1 MEIRDPVHGLIK
13 IYDEEI
19 PIIKSDFFGR
29 LRSVKQLGFSENIFP
44 GATHSRFLHSLGAM
58 HVGTRTFDKLFP
70 IQGKNY
76 LRIRET
82 FRLAC
87 LLHDV
92 GHAPLSHSTE
102 LVMPKLKELKIPSE
116 FLKKDE
122 NLNRKAT
129 HEDYTIKAIA
139 DSSFSK
145 TFKDVEKKFK
155 VDRKTIADLITGVQR
170 NKLYFNVDGV
180 DYFPLLHQ
188 LVSGEVDCDRMDY
201 LLRDSYFCGVSYGIF
216 DLHWLLDNLKVCVVN
231 KVAFLGISEKGLLTF
246 EDFLLSRYHMFVMV
260 YFHYRAVCL
269 EQLLY
274 KYFKTSQNEYSLPA
288 NIEEYI
294 EHDDHFLMKV
304 LRKSKNPYASAIIKN
319 NIPPKIYESFNESQ
333 HKKLKIIEKWLIEK
347 KVDYIKGS
355 SESRISK
362 YYVGKSAPHSIPL
375 KVVRTLPGGKKS
387 TFLDISKATDLYE
400 KFRKANSIM
409 RLHCHLEDLKPKD
422 KLEIQKLIMD
432 S

>member
-13 IYDEEI
+13 INDQEI

-29 LRSVKQLGFSENIFP
+29 LRNIKQLGFSENIFP

-58 HVGTRTFDKLFP
+58 HVGTMAFDKLFP
-70 IQGKNY
+70 HQRKEH
-76 LRIRET
+76 LRIKET

-102 LVMPKLKELKIPSE
+102 MVMPKLKDLKIPNE
-116 FLKKDE
+116 FLKKNE

-139 DSSFSK
+139 DSSFST
-145 TFKDVEKKFK
+145 TFKEVEKTFK
-155 VDRKTIADLITGVQR
+155 VDRKTIADLIIGVQK
-170 NKLYFNVDGV
+170 NNSYFTIDGI

-188 LVSGEVDCDRMDY
+188 LVTGEMDCDRMDY
-201 LLRDSYFCGVSYGIF
+201 LLRDSYFCGVSYGVF
-216 DLHWLLDNLKVCVVN
+216 DLDWLLDNLRICIIGKN
-231 KVAFLGISEKGLLTF
+231 AYLGISERGLLTF
-246 EDFLLSRYHMFVMV
+246 EDFLLSRYHMFIMI

-274 KYFKTSQNEYSLPA
+274 KYFKTSKKEYSIPA
-288 NIEEYI
+288 DIEEYI

-304 LRKSKNPYASAIIKN
+304 LRKSENPYAKAIIKN
-319 NIPPKIYESFNESQ
+319 NIPPKIFESFNEQQ
-333 HKKLKIIEKWLIEK
+333 HKKLKIIEQWLIK
-347 KVDYIKGS
+347 KNIEYIIGS
-355 SESRISK
+355 SESRLSK
-362 YYVGKSAPHSIPL
+362 YYTGENNSLSVPL
-375 KVVRTLPGGKKS
+375 KVVRTLPGSNK
-387 TFLDISKATDLYE
+387 TTLFEISKATDLYK
-400 KFRKANSIM
+400 KFKKTNSIM
-409 RLHCHLEDLKPKD
+409 RLHCYFKDIKPKD
-422 KLEIQKLIMD
+422 QLELKKLVMD

>member
-19 PIIKSDFFGR
+19 PLIKSDFFGR
-29 LRSVKQLGFSENIFP
+29 LRNVKQLGFSENIFP

-58 HVGTRTFDKLFP
+58 HVGTRAFDKLFP
-70 IQGKNY
+70 IQGKAY

-87 LLHDV
+87 LLHDI
-92 GHAPLSHSTE
+92 GHPPLSHSTE
-102 LVMPKLKELKIPSE
+102 LVMPKLKELKIPTE
-116 FLKKDE
+116 FLKKGE

-139 DSSFSK
+139 DSSFSE
-145 TFKDVEKKFK
+145 TFHGVEKNFG

-170 NKLYFNVDGV
+170 NKQYFKIDGV
-180 DYFPLLHQ
+180 DYYPLLHQ
-188 LVSGEVDCDRMDY
+188 LVTGEIDCDRMDY

-216 DLHWLLDNLKVCVVN
+216 DLDWLLDNLKVCIVG
-231 KVAFLGISEKGLLTF
+231 KEAFLGISERGLLTF
-246 EDFLLSRYHMFVMV
+246 EDFLLSRYHMFIMV

-288 NIEEYI
+288 DIEEYI
-294 EHDDHFLMKV
+294 EHDDHLLMKV
-304 LRKSKNPYASAIIKN
+304 LRRSKNPYALAIIKN
-319 NIPPKIYESFNESQ
+319 NIPPKIFESFNEKQ
-333 HKKLKIIEKWLIEK
+333 HKKLKLIEKWLIEK

-362 YYVGKSAPHSIPL
+362 YYKGESTINSIPL
-375 KVVRTLPGGKKS
+375 KVVRTLPGSKKS
-387 TFLDISKATDLYE
+387 TFLEISKATDLYE

-409 RLHCHLEDLKPKD
+409 RLHCYLEDLNAKD
-422 KLEIQKLIMD
+422 RREIQKLIMD